1 MKYDLELITDELN
14 ALSIILKQIQTHSLI
29 LEFGP
34 ANGRMTK
41 YLKEVLK
48 CDVYIVELDKE
59 AAKDAM
65 KYAVDGLIGDIE
77 QYEWIDKWN
86 GTEFD
91 YIIFADVLEHLRN
104 PQAVLSKSKRL
115 LKNNGKTIISVP
127 NIAHNSVLINLYKNK
142 FEYTSLGLLD
152 NTHIHFF
159 AYNTLKDFCHYAGYI
174 PVVEDAAYSNVGENE
189 ILCGF
194 DDVDRDI
201 AYNLKKREYG
211 SVYQYVFTLQKE
223 EYVKWNEYNADYR
236 IKKNMPIGEFKIYL
250 DRGSGFCEDNS
261 ISYHSYLNDRF
272 IKEIVLENCEEIRA
286 IRIDPLNI
294 SGIFKFTKIQ
304 TLDQEGEK
312 NWTINECVCNGKN
325 IAGYLFFDHD
335 DPQVIIE
342 NTKFRGYAKLII
354 EIEYVCVSGE
364 ENVIKTCIDIME
376 KKAEESKRELLKY
389 EDKIEERRLLDEE
402 LNKCYE
408 ELEHRMEE
416 INRRDQVID
425 KQRNEIALLKEE
437 LSRRAVELEHRMDE
451 INRRDKKIDKQRN
464 EIALL
469 KEELNRRA
477 NELEHRMDEINR
489 RDKEI
494 SIEANEITLLK
505 EELNRRADELNHRM
519 NEINHRDERVG
530 EQENEIRLLND
541 ELDRRAE
548 ELDVRMNKIN
558 NLQNELNQI
567 KALKIVNV
575 FQRFK
580 GEK

>member
-312 NWTINECVCNGKN
+312 NWIINEGICNGKN

-548 ELDVRMNKIN
+548 ALDVRMNKIN

>member
-261 ISYHSYLNDRF
+261 I
-272 IKEIVLENCEEIRA
+272 KEFGGL
-286 IRIDPLNI
+286 
-294 SGIFKFTKIQ
+294 
-304 TLDQEGEK
+304 
-312 NWTINECVCNGKN
+312 
-325 IAGYLFFDHD
+325 
-335 DPQVIIE
+335 VI
-342 NTKFRGYAKLII
+342 
-354 EIEYVCVSGE
+354 
-364 ENVIKTCIDIME
+364 
-376 KKAEESKRELLKY
+376 
-389 EDKIEERRLLDEE
+389 
-402 LNKCYE
+402 
-408 ELEHRMEE
+408 
-416 INRRDQVID
+416 
-425 KQRNEIALLKEE
+425 
-437 LSRRAVELEHRMDE
+437 
-451 INRRDKKIDKQRN
+451 
-464 EIALL
+464 
-469 KEELNRRA
+469 
-477 NELEHRMDEINR
+477 
-489 RDKEI
+489 
-494 SIEANEITLLK
+494 
-505 EELNRRADELNHRM
+505 
-519 NEINHRDERVG
+519 
-530 EQENEIRLLND
+530 
-541 ELDRRAE
+541 
-548 ELDVRMNKIN
+548 
-558 NLQNELNQI
+558 
-567 KALKIVNV
+567 
-575 FQRFK
+575 
-580 GEK
+580 

>member
-14 ALSIILKQIQTHSLI
+14 ALSIMLKQIQTHSLI

-376 KKAEESKRELLKY
+376 KNVEESKRELLKY

-408 ELEHRMEE
+408 ELEHRMDE
-416 INRRDQVID
+416 INRRDQAID

-451 INRRDKKIDKQRN
+451 INHRDQEISRQAN
-464 EIALL
+464 EINRKDQEIGQQANENVLL
-469 KEELNRRA
+469 REELNRRA
-477 NELEHRMDEINR
+477 VELDHRMEEINLRDRRLNKQENELKLMCVELER
-489 RDKEI
+489 R
-494 SIEANEITLLK
+494 S
-505 EELNRRADELNHRM
+505 EELDHRM
-519 NEINHRDERVG
+519 NVINKQSSDIEER
-530 EQENEIRLLND
+530 EKEKIDLEKENKMQEEVIKNFQ
-541 ELDRRAE
+541 A
-548 ELDVRMNKIN
+548 MNF
-558 NLQNELNQI
+558 L
-567 KALKIVNV
+567 
-575 FQRFK
+575 RFIQYK
-580 GEK
+580 LSKR

>member
-376 KKAEESKRELLKY
+376 KNVEESKRELLKY

-408 ELEHRMEE
+408 ELEHRMDE
-416 INRRDQVID
+416 INRRDQAID

>member
-312 NWTINECVCNGKN
+312 NRIINEGICNGKN